1 MDLKREEQLKKNYS
15 KKSNFIKNKIEE
27 IDRKFEKYQ
36 GVILFLLF
44 IIVLAS
50 IPGSSE
56 RFASY
61 ILMLEKETIS
71 EFIKT
76 VLIIITIFAELIMIT
91 NNIRNKRKEKEDVR
105 SS

>member
-56 RFASY
+56 RFANY
-61 ILMLEKETIS
+61 ILMQEKETIS

-76 VLIIITIFAELIMIT
+76 VLIIITILAELIMIT
-91 NNIRNKRKEKEDVR
+91 NNIRNKRKEK
-105 SS
+105 